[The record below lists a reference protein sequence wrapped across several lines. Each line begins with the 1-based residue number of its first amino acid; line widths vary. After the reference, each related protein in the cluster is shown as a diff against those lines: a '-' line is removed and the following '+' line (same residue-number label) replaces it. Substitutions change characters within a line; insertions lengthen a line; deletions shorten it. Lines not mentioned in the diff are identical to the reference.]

1 MKRVTNPL
9 AWTLLIGL
17 VLLAGAAR
25 PVSAVTIGFPGT
37 APVPPTFG
45 VPQGPPNPSIP
56 GYNLYPFMLS
66 QFIPPLPATPNPL
79 PNVLFAENPLS
90 FNLVMIAGFGPSG
103 RIDPVVVAQTFQFF
117 VVGDFWSVQTEVGYQ
132 PASSIF
138 SPSDVVTLKGSAV
151 HRIAP
156 HPGEVAPGPT
166 VPFNV
171 VLNAGS
177 AITLPPDF
185 EVPGEALRKAA
196 RDANLPAGARFGFD
210 ARGAVHDPGPHE
222 DVVLGILAGQIAN
235 PNNPFVGNELEFWV
249 GGAVGLHTPEPATLL
264 LWGTTAAGLG
274 YLTRRR
280 RRNPKTSI

>member
-1 MKRVTNPL
+1 MKRVFNPP
-9 AWTLLIGL
+9 AWILLIGL
-17 VLLAGAAR
+17 VWLAGTAR

-45 VPQGPPNPSIP
+45 VPQAPPNPNLP

-79 PNVLFAENPLS
+79 PNVLFAESPMQ
-90 FNLVMIAGFGPSG
+90 FNLVMVAGMGPSG
-103 RIDPVVVAQTFQFF
+103 QIDPVVVAQTFQFF
-117 VVGDFWSVQTEVGYQ
+117 VVGDFWSVETEVAYQ
-132 PASSIF
+132 PATSIF

-156 HPGEVAPGPT
+156 HPGETVPGST

-171 VLNAGS
+171 VLNAGT

-185 EVPGEALRKAA
+185 DVRGDVLRRAV

-222 DVVLGILAGQIAN
+222 DVIFGILAGQIAN
-235 PNNPFVGNELEFWV
+235 PNNPFVGNEFEFWL
-249 GGAVGLHTPEPATLL
+249 GGAAGLHTPEPATLL
-264 LWGTTAAGLG
+264 LWGSTATGLA
-274 YLTRRR
+274 YFARRR
-280 RRNPKTSI
+280 RKHP